1 MLVVVS
7 SVLDSAH
14 LTYWELAVVVVEA
27 FFQLQRLAV
36 VVVAV
41 VVHEQQLE
49 LA

>member
-14 LTYWELAVVVVEA
+14 LTYWELAVVVEA